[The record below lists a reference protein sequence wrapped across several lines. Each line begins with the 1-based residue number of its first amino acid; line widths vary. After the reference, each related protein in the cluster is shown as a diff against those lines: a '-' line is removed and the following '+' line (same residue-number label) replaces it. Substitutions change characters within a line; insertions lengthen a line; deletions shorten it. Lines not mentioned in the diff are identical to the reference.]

1 MVRFVGLKIQIL
13 SFALNFCLPGLNKC
27 DDDVTINPVDEPAV
41 LVNLRCGRT
50 NDEGSYERGV
60 LHPSYFFDIDG
71 VYVDVKSV
79 KGLQADLSSFSSTP
93 KKGDRVLFLCRK
105 RFKVHGGECA
115 DDVWLEGEIVRLDQE
130 YAEILASSCVKLKS
144 RTTTFQVVTERVE
157 NLRKVEKASRKRPPD
172 IRRDVCADET
182 VPTSIFYEYKP
193 GCAFYKFRLIYPR
206 QSFVLVR
213 TMGGEKDTMIRTD
226 IDFHV
231 PPVILDR
238 VPDAKNLENGRDVVF
253 RTDLQKRIWQR
264 GILRTDEK
272 PASLGN
278 YAAMNEKGKKTENI
292 TIDGV
297 RLVRG
302 RVMNLCESVLD
313 DRRKGQSPLFTN
325 QIYER
330 RFLVKTKHLLFSLER
345 KAYLTRT

>member
-1 MVRFVGLKIQIL
+1 MVKFVSLNIQIL
-13 SFALNFCLPGLNKC
+13 SFALHFFLPGLNKC
-27 DDDVTINPVDEPAV
+27 DEDVTINPVDGPPV

-50 NDEGSYERGV
+50 NGEGSYESGI

-79 KGLQADLSSFSSTP
+79 KGLQADLSSFTSNP
-93 KKGDRVLFLCRK
+93 KKGDRVLLLCRK
-105 RFKVHGGECA
+105 RFKVHGHECT
-115 DDVWLEGEIVRLDQE
+115 DDVWLEGEIVKLDQDN
-130 YAEILASSCVKLKS
+130 AEILASSCDKFKS
-144 RTTTFQVVTERVE
+144 RTTTFQVVTERIE
-157 NLRKVEKASRKRPPD
+157 NLRKVEKKLRKTPRD

-182 VPTSIFYEYKP
+182 TPSSIFYEYKP
-193 GCAFYKFRLIYPR
+193 GCAFYKFRLVYPR
-206 QSFVLVR
+206 QSFVRVR
-213 TMGGEKDTMIRTD
+213 TLGGEKEMMMRTD

-238 VPDAKNLENGRDVVF
+238 APDGKNLKNGQDIVF

-278 YAAMNEKGKKTENI
+278 YAAINEKGKKTENL

-297 RLVRG
+297 RIVSG

-313 DRRKGQSPLFTN
+313 DRRKGQSSLFTN
-325 QIYER
+325 HIYKSR
-330 RFLVKTKHLLFSLER
+330 PIFSLS
-345 KAYLTRT
+345 KTIHVFIGKKSLFHS